1 MLRTSSRLKLL
12 PLCGTL
18 CLLAHAGA
26 VSAQAQASTQ
36 QRSTQ
41 QQATQQQSPQQQSTQ
56 QRPAQTPPRLDR
68 IEPGSDTPTTT
79 IPPRERT
86 RITERRGNDGT
97 VKEVEVQSG
106 KSRYIMKPHVPAG
119 NAQPGDAQSSAI
131 RAPQWQILEFDLGNP
146 KKQPAADPSATAPA
160 PPKVGVPA
168 RADAPPPPPM
178 EPVEKK

>member
-12 PLCGTL
+12 SLCGTL

-26 VSAQAQASTQ
+26 VSAQAQQPTQ
-36 QRSTQ
+36 PQTQ
-41 QQATQQQSPQQQSTQ
+41 QQAQQPAAQ
-56 QRPAQTPPRLDR
+56 QRPSQAPPQLER

-86 RITERRGNDGT
+86 RITEKRGNDGM

-106 KSRYIMKPHVPAG
+106 KSRYIMKPNVAAG

-131 RAPQWQILEFDLGNP
+131 RAPQWQVMEFDLGNP
-146 KKQPAADPSATAPA
+146 KKQAAADQSATAPA
-160 PPKVGVPA
+160 PAKAGVPA

>member
-1 MLRTSSRLKLL
+1 MLRTSSCLKLL
-12 PLCGTL
+12 SL

-26 VSAQAQASTQ
+26 VSAQAQQ
-36 QRSTQ
+36 P
-41 QQATQQQSPQQQSTQ
+41 TQQQSAQ

-86 RITERRGNDGT
+86 RIIERRGNDGT

-131 RAPQWQILEFDLGNP
+131 RAPQWQVLEFDFGNP
-146 KKQPAADPSATAPA
+146 KKEAPPDPSATAPA
-160 PPKVGVPA
+160 PAKAGVPP
-168 RADAPPPPPM
+168 RADAPPPPPLQV
-178 EPVEKK
+178 VEKK

>member
-12 PLCGTL
+12 TL
-18 CLLAHAGA
+18 CLAAHAGL
-26 VSAQAQASTQ
+26 VSAQAQ
-36 QRSTQ
+36 
-41 QQATQQQSPQQQSTQ
+41 QQAPA
-56 QRPAQTPPRLDR
+56 RPAQTPPQTER
-68 IEPGSDTPTTT
+68 IEPGSDVPTTT

-86 RITERRGNDGT
+86 RITEKRGNDGM

-131 RAPQWQILEFDLGNP
+131 RAPQWQVLEFDFGNP
-146 KKQPAADPSATAPA
+146 KKQAADQAAAAPQPATAKP
-160 PPKVGVPA
+160 GVPA

-178 EPVEKK
+178 DVVEKK